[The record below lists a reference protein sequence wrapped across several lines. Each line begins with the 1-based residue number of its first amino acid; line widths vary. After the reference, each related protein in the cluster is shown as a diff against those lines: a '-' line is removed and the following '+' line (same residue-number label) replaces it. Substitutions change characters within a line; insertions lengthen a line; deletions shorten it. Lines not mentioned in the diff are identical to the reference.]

1 MRLLKSVDKE
11 SIMEKLKEYSTP
23 KLTVHGS
30 VATLT
35 QQDQGGSGCMP
46 SMKECGGGDGN
57 SRLFNPLLS

>member
-1 MRLLKSVDKE
+1 
-11 SIMEKLKEYSTP
+11 MEKLKEYSTP